1 MRCNAKSISFFQIDQ
16 LQLGL
21 PSRDYFL
28 DEQSD
33 RDLDAYLIY
42 MTEVS
47 HILGANQSY
56 AAQELRKIIEFEK
69 ALANISVEEV
79 NRIDTSA
86 IYDKIS
92 IKDLTAKVPQINWM
106 TYFRELVKPLP
117 IDENEK
123 IVSYSTPFFVDLG
136 KLLGQTDTRVIHNYI
151 IWRLVMDLMPH
162 MPPQY
167 EKTRADF
174 RKILLGVLTDR

>member
-1 MRCNAKSISFFQIDQ
+1 
-16 LQLGL
+16 
-21 PSRDYFL
+21 
-28 DEQSD
+28 
-33 RDLDAYLIY
+33 